1 MHQTSNMEVGTRY
14 DHGTISDSRHS
25 AGAQGHG
32 HILTDKYSSYEC
44 RQVLGDLEKYGA
56 FVASG
61 IGYRKKNDASA
72 LPPLTFKSIFFLLD
86 GGLTTEVTT
95 GEKLH
100 SNHQYMPKYFLFL

>member
-44 RQVLGDLEKYGA
+44 IQKTNNA
-56 FVASG
+56 P
-61 IGYRKKNDASA
+61 N
-72 LPPLTFKSIFFLLD
+72 
-86 GGLTTEVTT
+86 
-95 GEKLH
+95 
-100 SNHQYMPKYFLFL
+100 Q